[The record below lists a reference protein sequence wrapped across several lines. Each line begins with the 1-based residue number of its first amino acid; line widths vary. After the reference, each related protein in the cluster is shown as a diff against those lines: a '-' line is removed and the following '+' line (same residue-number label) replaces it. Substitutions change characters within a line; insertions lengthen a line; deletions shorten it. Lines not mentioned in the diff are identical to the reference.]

1 MSKKTRPLLNFKQLF
16 YLSLCGFG
24 IQFASSLQM
33 TNTSSLFKFL
43 GAESGEIGY
52 LWLAAPIAGLI
63 IQPVVGQFSDSTM
76 TRFGKRIPYIFV
88 WVLLSSL
95 ALFLLPFSKIL
106 WLAAMVVLI
115 LSCSINGCTEAL
127 RALIGDIAPNQQ
139 KATAFAWQTVFC
151 GIGAGIAAL
160 LPWALAHME
169 LFPKA
174 NESAEKV
181 PMVLQASLLIGG
193 VILLVSMLIM
203 VRHIQ
208 EKTFV
213 KSHLLHDLQIR
224 RHRSHAEKIYGAFR
238 ELFKNIKGM
247 PKVIKDFSIVQVF
260 TWTGMFCIWLY
271 FGIGLAQHAFGLPVG
286 IDVSSNPDYQRLLE
300 KGTIEA
306 GICFGIYQFVSV
318 LYAFILPK
326 LAELTTP
333 RVIHAL
339 SLIAGALSLIAII
352 FTKHLLLIYGAMI
365 GVGIMW
371 GSIMTM
377 PYAIISAELP
387 RSKMGVYLGIFNI
400 TITLPQIL
408 GGLFMGAITE
418 KIFHGHAIYS
428 IVLGGV
434 LILISGLIMLYQEC
448 LVDVKQV
455 LKKKVGVLQPS
466 EA

>member
-1 MSKKTRPLLNFKQLF
+1 MNRKTRPLLNIIQLF

-76 TRFGKRIPYIFV
+76 TRYGKRIPYIFI
-88 WVLLSSL
+88 WVILSSL
-95 ALFLLPFSKIL
+95 ALFALPFCNAL
-106 WLAAMVVLI
+106 WLAASVVLI

-127 RALIGDIAPNQQ
+127 RALLGDIAPNEQ
-139 KATAFAWQTVFC
+139 KATAFAWQTIFSGV
-151 GIGAGIAAL
+151 GAGIAAI
-160 LPWALAHME
+160 LPSILAHIQII
-169 LFPKA
+169 PKA
-174 NESAEKV
+174 NQSAGKV
-181 PMVLQASLLIGG
+181 PMGLQISLLVGG
-193 VILLVSMLIM
+193 VVLLISMLVM
-203 VRHIQ
+203 VRNIR

-213 KSHLLHDLQIR
+213 KSHLLHDLQIM
-224 RHRSHAEKIYGAFR
+224 RHRTHLEKVLGAFR
-238 ELFKNIKGM
+238 ELFKNIKRM

-260 TWTGMFCIWLY
+260 TWTGMFCLWLY
-271 FGIGLAQHAFGLPVG
+271 FGIAIAQHIFGLPAGANVA
-286 IDVSSNPDYQRLLE
+286 DNPDYQRLLE

-318 LYAFILPK
+318 VYALLLPK
-326 LAELTTP
+326 LAELTSP
-333 RVIHAL
+333 RAIHAL
-339 SLIAGALSLIAII
+339 SLIAGAICLVAIL
-352 FTKHLLLIYGAMI
+352 FTDHLWVIYGMMV

-400 TITLPQIL
+400 TITLPQIV
-408 GGLFMGAITE
+408 GGLFMGAITA
-418 KIFHGHAIYS
+418 KIFHNHAIYS
-428 IVLGGV
+428 VVLGGV
-434 LILISGLIMLYQEC
+434 FILISGIILLYQ
-448 LVDVKQV
+448 DGFIARVK
-455 LKKKVGVLQPS
+455 KNELQ
-466 EA
+466 AKAA

>member
-1 MSKKTRPLLNFKQLF
+1 MSKKVRPLLNFKQLF
-16 YLSLCGFG
+16 YLSVCGFG

-95 ALFLLPFSKIL
+95 ALFLLPFSKVL

-127 RALIGDIAPNQQ
+127 RALIGDIAPNEQ
-139 KATAFAWQTVFC
+139 KATAFAWQTVFS
-151 GIGAGIAAL
+151 GVGAAIAAL
-160 LPWALAHME
+160 LPWALAHMH

-174 NESAEKV
+174 NESTEKV
-181 PMVLQASLLIGG
+181 PMVLQVSLLIGG
-193 VILLVSMLIM
+193 IILLVSMLIM
-203 VRHIQ
+203 VRKIQ
-208 EKTFV
+208 EKAFV
-213 KSHLLHDLQIR
+213 KSHLLYDLQIM

-238 ELFKNIKGM
+238 ELFKNIKRM

-271 FGIGLAQHAFGLPVG
+271 FGIGLAQHAFGLPAG
-286 IDVSSNPDYQRLLE
+286 AEISANPVYQRLLE

-318 LYAFILPK
+318 LYAFVLPK

-333 RVIHAL
+333 RVVHAL

-352 FTKHLLLIYGAMI
+352 FTKYLVLIYVAMI

-408 GGLFMGAITE
+408 GGLFMGAVTE
-418 KIFHGHAIYS
+418 KIFHGHAMYS
-428 IVLGGV
+428 VVLGGI
-434 LILISGLIMLYQEC
+434 LILISGLIMLYQER
-448 LVDVKQV
+448 LVDITGVF
-455 LKKKVGVLQPS
+455 KKKIEVLQPNK
-466 EA
+466 A